1 MPSPTRRALLLAAAL
16 APLAAPAVAQGWPS
30 RPIRLIAPFP
40 PGGGTDF
47 IARLL
52 ADRIP
57 ARAGWTMV
65 VENRPGA
72 GGNIGLDAV
81 AKAAPDGYTLGVG
94 QTSNMAVNPALYPS
108 MPFDPLA
115 DLTPIGT
122 IAAQPNLLVV
132 AADSPWRTVAELVAA
147 ARARPGDLVAAN
159 AGNGTVGHL
168 AGELFA
174 RAAGIQLLHVPYRGA
189 APATADLLGGR
200 AHLFFSNP
208 LAVGALVTGGR
219 LRPLAVTSAARAR
232 GLPEVPTLAEQGFA
246 GFDVRL
252 WTGLVGPA
260 RLPEAVVSAVNAAL
274 QGVLAEPETQARMAS
289 EGSEPFPG
297 TPAEFAAFL
306 RREHAT
312 WGRVVREA
320 GIRLS

>member
-1 MPSPTRRALLLAAAL
+1 MPHPTRRALLAAAAI
-16 APLAAPAVAQGWPS
+16 APLAAPALAQAWPS
-30 RPIRLIAPFP
+30 RPIRLVAPFP

-47 IARLL
+47 IARLV

-57 ARAGWTMV
+57 ARTGWTMV

-72 GGNIGLDAV
+72 GGNIGLDTV
-81 AKAAPDGYTLGVG
+81 AKAAPDGYTLGIG

-132 AADSPWRTVAELVAA
+132 SAESPWRTVAELVAA
-147 ARARPGDLVAAN
+147 ARARPGELVAAN

-174 RAAGIQLLHVPYRGA
+174 RAAGVQVLHVPYRGA
-189 APATADLLGGR
+189 APAVADLLGGR

-208 LAVGALVTGGR
+208 LAVGPLLTGGR

-232 GLPEVPTLAEQGFA
+232 GLPDVPTLAEQGFA

-252 WTGLVGPA
+252 WTALVGPA
-260 RLPEAVVSAVNAAL
+260 RLAPATVAAANAAL
-274 QGVLAEPETQARMAS
+274 QAVLAEPETQARMAN

-297 TPAEFAAFL
+297 TPAEFGAFL
-306 RREHAT
+306 RREHET

>member
-1 MPSPTRRALLLAAAL
+1 MPFPTRRALLAAAAL
-16 APLAAPAVAQGWPS
+16 APLAALAQAWPS

-57 ARAGWTMV
+57 ARTGWTMV

-81 AKAAPDGYTLGVG
+81 AKAAPDGYTLGIG
-94 QTSNMAVNPALYPS
+94 QTSNMAVNPALYPA

-132 AADSPWRTVAELVAA
+132 AADSPWRSVAELVAA
-147 ARARPGDLVAAN
+147 ARARPGELVAAN

-208 LAVGALVTGGR
+208 LAVGALVSGGR

-232 GLPEVPTLAEQGFA
+232 GLPDVPTLAEQGFA

-252 WTGLVGPA
+252 WTALVGPA
-260 RLPEAVVSAVNAAL
+260 RLPATMVSALNAAL
-274 QGVLAEPETQARMAS
+274 QAVLAEPETEARMAA

-297 TPAEFAAFL
+297 TPAEFSAFL
-306 RREHAT
+306 RREHET
-312 WGRVVREA
+312 WARVVREA

>member
-1 MPSPTRRALLLAAAL
+1 MTRPTRRALFAVAAL
-16 APLAAPAVAQGWPS
+16 GTLAAPARAQGWPT

-47 IARLL
+47 IARLV

-57 ARAGWTMV
+57 ARSGWTMV

-72 GGNIGLDAV
+72 GGNIGLDVV
-81 AKAAPDGYTLGVG
+81 AKAAADGYTLGIG

-108 MPFDPLA
+108 MPFDPLV

-122 IAAQPNLLVV
+122 VAAQPNLLVV
-132 AADSPWRTVAELVAA
+132 AADTPYRSVADLVAA

-189 APATADLLGGR
+189 APAVSDLLGGR
-200 AHLFFSNP
+200 AQLFFSNP
-208 LAVGALVTGGR
+208 LAVGSLVSGGR
-219 LRPLAVTSAARAR
+219 LRPLAVTSPQRAR
-232 GLPEVPTLAEQGFA
+232 GLLDVPTLAEQGFP

-260 RLPEAVVSAVNAAL
+260 RLPGAVVSSVNTAL
-274 QGVLAEPETQARMAS
+274 QAALAEPETQARMAS

-297 TPAEFAAFL
+297 SAEDFAAFL
-306 RREHAT
+306 RREHEI

>member
-1 MPSPTRRALLLAAAL
+1 MPQPTRRTLLAGAAL
-16 APLAAPAVAQGWPS
+16 GVLAAPASAQAWPS

-47 IARLL
+47 IARLV

-57 ARAGWTMV
+57 ARTGWTMV

-132 AADSPWRTVAELVAA
+132 SAESPWRTVAELVAA
-147 ARARPGDLVAAN
+147 ARARPGELVAAN

-174 RAAGIQLLHVPYRGA
+174 RAAGVQVLHVPYRGA
-189 APATADLLGGR
+189 APAVADLLGGR
-200 AHLFFSNP
+200 AQLFFSNP
-208 LAVGALVTGGR
+208 LAVGPLLTGGR

-232 GLPEVPTLAEQGFA
+232 GLPDVPTLAEQGFA

-260 RLPEAVVSAVNAAL
+260 RLAPATVAAVNAAL
-274 QGVLAEPETQARMAS
+274 QAVLADPETQARMAS

-306 RREHAT
+306 RREHET